1 MMVIS
6 TESQITPFD
15 REMMAKAIQ
24 LAERGLYTSRPNPR
38 VGCILTQGD
47 AVIAEGWHIRAGE
60 GHAEVNALG
69 NAVNNGSSP
78 AGATCYVT
86 LEPCSHTGK
95 TGPCSEALIE
105 AGVSRVVYGMADPNP
120 LVAGQGLEKLTAAGI
135 DVCGPLLENQCRDL
149 NPGFIR
155 RMEGERPFVRCKSA
169 MSVDGRT
176 AMASRESKW
185 ITGANARAD
194 VQRLRARSCAVI
206 TGVGTVIHDNPS
218 LNVRADE
225 TGLPT
230 ADAQAAAASQPL
242 RVVVDSQLK
251 TPPESMLFKVASA
264 EDAPVLIV
272 CTQRDEARAKV
283 LEALGAEVIE
293 LPGKNGHLTGP
304 DKVDL
309 AALLAELAGRQCNE
323 ILVEAGAGLSGAFLR
338 LGMVDELWIYMAQ
351 VLMGSTARPLF
362 ELPIDTMSCKL
373 LLSWRDVR
381 QVGGD
386 LRIIAVPDYEG

>member
-1 MMVIS
+1 
-6 TESQITPFD
+6 
-15 REMMAKAIQ
+15 MAKAIQ
-24 LAERGLYTSRPNPR
+24 LAERGLYTTRPNPR
-38 VGCILTQGD
+38 VGCVLTQND
-47 AVIAEGWHIRAGE
+47 QVIAEGWHVRAGE
-60 GHAEVNALG
+60 GHAEVNAL
-69 NAVNNGSSP
+69 ASARGSAQSIQ
-78 AGATCYVT
+78 GATCYVT

-95 TGPCSEALIE
+95 TGPCCDALIE
-105 AGVSRVVYGMADPNP
+105 AGVSRVVYGLEDPNP
-120 LVAGQGLEKLTAAGI
+120 EVAGRGLEKLRAAG
-135 DVCGPLLENQCRDL
+135 VEVVGPLLENQCREL

-176 AMASRESKW
+176 AMASGESKW

-251 TPPESMLFKVASA
+251 TPPESMLFKVGSA
-264 EDAPVLIV
+264 EGAPVLVV
-272 CTQRDEARAKV
+272 CTHRDEARAQV
-283 LEALGAEVIE
+283 LEGMGVEVIE
-293 LPGKNGHLTGP
+293 LPGKHGHLTGP
-304 DKVDL
+304 NKVDL
-309 AALLAELAGRQCNE
+309 VALLDELAQRGCNE

-338 LGMVDELWIYMAQ
+338 LGLVDELWIYMAQ
-351 VLMGSTARPLF
+351 VLMGSSARPLF
-362 ELPIDTMSCKL
+362 ELPVDTMSCKL
-373 LLSWRDVR
+373 LLSWKDMRK
-381 QVGGD
+381 VGDD
-386 LRIIAVPDYEG
+386 LRIIAIPDYEG